1 MDNQKILMAGT
12 IGGIVTAALNSIPIL
27 NFINCF
33 CCIGIMLGGAVS
45 LYYYDRS
52 FLMNEYISP
61 ALAVTL
67 GITSGLIAAFASLF
81 IDWLIYLNFGH
92 WELQFMQNLMD
103 NMEEVPSVIDEIFY
117 DLKDELK
124 YGFIWGSILLRNLL
138 LMPVFCLI
146 GSLITRV
153 ILNKN
158 RSLL

>member
-92 WELQFMQNLMD
+92 WELQFMQK
-103 NMEEVPSVIDEIFY
+103 P
-117 DLKDELK
+117 
-124 YGFIWGSILLRNLL
+124 
-138 LMPVFCLI
+138 
-146 GSLITRV
+146 
-153 ILNKN
+153 N
-158 RSLL
+158 RF

>member
-1 MDNQKILMAGT
+1 
-12 IGGIVTAALNSIPIL
+12 
-27 NFINCF
+27 
-33 CCIGIMLGGAVS
+33 
-45 LYYYDRS
+45 
-52 FLMNEYISP
+52 
-61 ALAVTL
+61 
-67 GITSGLIAAFASLF
+67 
-81 IDWLIYLNFGH
+81 
-92 WELQFMQNLMD
+92 MQNLMD
-103 NMEEVPSVIDEIFY
+103 NMDEVPSVIDEIFY

>member
-1 MDNQKILMAGT
+1 
-12 IGGIVTAALNSIPIL
+12 
-27 NFINCF
+27 
-33 CCIGIMLGGAVS
+33 MLGGAVS

-67 GITSGLIAAFASLF
+67 GITSGLIAAFTSLF

-92 WELQFMQNLMD
+92 WELHFMQNLMD
-103 NMEEVPSVIDEIFY
+103 NMDEVPPVIDEIFY

-158 RSLL
+158 RSML